1 MKNIN
6 ELIKEYT
13 TEEILARAEDYTH
26 SPNLYICDTISEI
39 ADSDIDVYYGNLLD
53 WVKNDR
59 ESVEYIEESVE
70 EFGQPE
76 RFDFYKLI
84 QQGQY
89 LKNERELYNNLEEFG
104 KIWLLAYLR
113 DVEKIEELTKEQAE
127 KIDSLNVDNNMRFE
141 DLIEQF
147 KNED

>member
-39 ADSDIDVYYGNLLD
+39 ANFDVDVYYGNLLD

-76 RFDFYKLI
+76 KFDFYKLI

-113 DVEKIEELTKEQAE
+113 DVEKIEELTEEQAE
-127 KIDSLNVDNNMRFE
+127 KIESLNVDNNMRFE

>member
-1 MKNIN
+1 MKKIN

-13 TEEILARAEDYTH
+13 TEDILARAEDYTH
-26 SPNLYICDTISEI
+26 CANLYICDTISEI
-39 ADSDIDVYYGNLLD
+39 ADSDVDVYYGNLLD

-59 ESVEYIEESVE
+59 ESVDYIEEAVQ

-76 RFDFYKLI
+76 KFDFYKLI

-89 LKNERELYNNLEEFG
+89 LKNERQIYNNLEEFG

-113 DVEKIEELTKEQAE
+113 DVEKIEELTDEQAE

-141 DLIEQF
+141 ELIEQF

>member
-1 MKNIN
+1 M
-6 ELIKEYT
+6 
-13 TEEILARAEDYTH
+13 
-26 SPNLYICDTISEI
+26 
-39 ADSDIDVYYGNLLD
+39 LD

-76 RFDFYKLI
+76 KFDFYKLI

-113 DVEKIEELTKEQAE
+113 DVEKIEELTEEQAE
-127 KIDSLNVDNNMRFE
+127 KIESLNVDNNMRFE

>member
-1 MKNIN
+1 MKKIN

-13 TEEILARAEDYTH
+13 TEDILARAEDYTH

-39 ADSDIDVYYGNLLD
+39 ADSDVDIYYGNLLD

-59 ESVEYIEESVE
+59 ESVDYIEEAVQ

-76 RFDFYKLI
+76 KFDFYKLI

-89 LKNERELYNNLEEFG
+89 LKNERQIYDNLEDFG

-113 DVEKIEELTKEQAE
+113 DIEKTEELTEEQAE
-127 KIDSLNVDNNMRFE
+127 KIDSLNVDSNIRFE
-141 DLIEQF
+141 ELIEQF